1 MADEPDYV
9 SLAALREDTPSQA
22 GRWRPCNMAFSPAR
36 GWAWSARWW
45 CRLRRS

>member
-9 SLAALREDTPSQA
+9 SLAALRDDTPTQA

-36 GWAWSARWW
+36 MGLVGSPVMLASEK
-45 CRLRRS
+45 